1 MRIKILLVAL
11 VLGFAVSCGDET
23 LPKPAAQLALQYKTP
38 AYKAWSYG
46 GCPYTFM
53 KNTDARVE
61 YDGNCSAILHYPK
74 MNGAL
79 YLTYRPVEGNLRQL
93 LGDAQKLTYEHVI
106 KADEI
111 FNQPYVDEMNGVYG
125 MFYDVSGNAASQSQ
139 FYVTDSLNNFL
150 TGSIY
155 FNTEPNYDSILPAAA
170 YLKKDIKRILET
182 LRWREKK

>member
-1 MRIKILLVAL
+1 M
-11 VLGFAVSCGDET
+11 VSCGEET
-23 LPKPAAQLALQYKTP
+23 LPKPAAQLALQYDVP
-38 AYKAWSYG
+38 RYNAWEYG
-46 GCPYTFM
+46 DCPYVFM
-53 KNTDARVE
+53 KNTQAVVE
-61 YDGNCSAILHYPK
+61 YDGNCSAILKYPQL
-74 MNGAL
+74 NGAL
-79 YLTYRPVEGNLRQL
+79 YLTYRKADGNLRQL
-93 LGDAQKLTYEHVI
+93 LTDAQKLTYEHVI

-111 FNQPYVDEMNGVYG
+111 YNQPYVDELNNVYG

-182 LRWREKK
+182 LRWREK